1 MKKYLFWIICALQTI
16 LCVNFAVSQDW
27 LKEFSTQRTIQWEN
41 ERAFAESIAVL
52 KNMPIRVDRPDGTTF
67 ELQRFY
73 NGKPLYAKTDNS
85 NAAKTISTNKVY
97 PGAGY
102 GYSLTGDGIL
112 LGEWDAGRVRTSH
125 QEFGGRVTSTQGSNN
140 FHSTH
145 VAGTMIAAG
154 IQAAARG
161 MSYEAS
167 LNAFDWNNVDAEMAT
182 QANGGLQVS
191 SHSWGWIT
199 GWEFDYRGDG
209 LWAWFG
215 DPSIS
220 TTQDWSFGFYDD
232 QARTW
237 DNISQNA
244 PNFLIVRAA
253 QNDRGDG
260 PNGSVEHWVWVSSS
274 WVKQTVARNKDG
286 NTFGY
291 DCLSG
296 AGVAKNVLTVGAVQD
311 IPSGYSGP
319 GSVVMS
325 SFSCWGPTDDGRIKP
340 DVVANGISLYS
351 SLETSDNA
359 YGTLSGTSMA
369 TPNVSGSVGLIL
381 EYQKNL
387 HGSSALRSA
396 TVKALIINTADEAGS
411 YNGPD
416 YIYGWGLMNTFKAIG
431 LMQKDSASGF
441 DTHIHELLL
450 NRYDT
455 IKINIG
461 SDGLEPLK
469 ATICWTDAPG
479 TSPSPSLNPTTRML
493 VNDLDLRII
502 KKRDNQTYS
511 PWTLN
516 PASPSAA
523 ATSGDNIRDNVEQV
537 YIASPE
543 ATSYTL
549 QITHKG
555 TLSSLSQ
562 NVSLVISGNVKIL
575 GPVFVTNKDTF
586 EYTHIPEGN
595 IRDSLKIRNHG
606 DSLLILKPYV
616 PDSIQSWLAF
626 DEDSITVDPLDS
638 IFIHFTVS
646 TDDFTPW
653 KTYLGTIDLNC
664 NDSTVTPFPLTII
677 HHTLG
682 PTLIA
687 APQHFVIDVDTN
699 QTKSDSIKI
708 RNDGYIPLHF
718 SIIDTGSAIPQW
730 LTLHVDTGAIAVSD
744 SMYIPFTVNDP
755 SQNIGDY
762 YTTVQFESND
772 FQSGIVDILI
782 DMHVG
787 TNRTITVTVH
797 DHWNIVSLPVIP
809 EIKLKT
815 ELFPT
820 AISDAYAYEDV
831 YITKDTLVEG
841 TGYWIKFAGE
851 QPVTFQGYVFHSD
864 TIDVLEGWNLIGTIS
879 NTIPVTS
886 AASIPPDIMNSYFF
900 EYDKGYVIADSL
912 HPGRGYWIQATQ
924 PGTIIFNGEFPPISK
939 TTSDPILSPLSS
951 ITITENALLSQ
962 VLYFGSAM
970 ITGAGKFTL
979 PPCSPNDFDARF
991 SDGTMAAICNPIGNA
1006 EYPITIHSTSATL
1019 SLRWDVKATDA
1030 GIYKIRNEN
1039 GTMIPLIGNGELLM
1053 AMNPSGTTILKLVAT
1068 TENMPKE
1075 FALHQN
1081 YPNPFNPTT
1090 RIEFDMPSSGP
1101 VSIKLYNLLGSEVM
1115 TLFNGFREAGY
1126 HAITVDASDIPSGI
1140 YFCKMVSDKF
1150 TAVRKLVLT
1159 K

>member
-1 MKKYLFWIICALQTI
+1 MNRYLVFIMSVFQTI
-16 LCVNFAVSQDW
+16 LFVNFAVSQDW
-27 LKEFSTQRTIQWEN
+27 LKEYSAQRTIQWES

-52 KNMPIRVDRPDGTTF
+52 NNMPIRVDRPDGTTF

-73 NGKPLYAKTDNS
+73 YGKPLYARTDNS
-85 NAAKTISTNKVY
+85 NAAKTISSNKVY

-125 QEFGGRVTSTQGSNN
+125 QEFGGRVTSTQGSNHY
-140 FHSTH
+140 HSTH

-161 MSYEAS
+161 MSYEA
-167 LNAFDWNNVDAEMAT
+167 LLHAFDWNNVDAELAT
-182 QANGGLQVS
+182 EAGGGLQVS
-191 SHSWGWIT
+191 NHSWGWIT

-215 DPSIS
+215 DPSVS
-220 TTQDWSFGFYDD
+220 TAEDWSFGFYDD
-232 QARTW
+232 QARSW
-237 DNISQNA
+237 DNISQSA

-286 NTFGY
+286 NTNGY

-311 IPSGYSGP
+311 ITSGYSGP

-325 SFSCWGPTDDGRIKP
+325 GFSCWGPTDDGRIKP

-351 SLETSDNA
+351 ALETSDNA

-381 EYQKNL
+381 EHQKNL

-416 YIYGWGLMNTFKAIG
+416 YIYGWGLMNTFKAVD
-431 LMQKDSASGF
+431 LMQKDSISGF
-441 DTHIHELLL
+441 NTHVHELQLD
-450 NRYDT
+450 RYDT

-461 SDGLEPLK
+461 SDGLVPLK

-479 TSPSPSLNPTTRML
+479 TSPSPSLDPTTRML

-502 KKRDNQTYS
+502 KKRDIQTYS
-511 PWTLN
+511 PWILN

-523 ATSGDNIRDNVEQV
+523 ATTGDNIRDNVEQV

-555 TLSSLSQ
+555 NLSSPFQS
-562 NVSLVISGNVKIL
+562 VSLVISGNVKIL
-575 GPVFVTNKDTF
+575 GPVFVTSKDTF
-586 EYTHIPEGN
+586 EYTHIPDGS

-616 PDSIQSWLAF
+616 PDSIQSWLTF
-626 DEDSITVDPLDS
+626 DEDSTTVDPLDS

-646 TDDFTPW
+646 TYDFTPW
-653 KTYLGTIDLNC
+653 KTYVGTMDLNC
-664 NDSTVTPFPLTII
+664 NDSTVTPFLLTII

-708 RNDGYIPLHF
+708 RNEGYIPLHF
-718 SIIDTGSAIPQW
+718 SIIDTGLTIPQW
-730 LTLHVDTGAIAVSD
+730 LTLHVDTGTIAVSD
-744 SMYIPFTVNDP
+744 SMYVPFTVNDP

-762 YTTVQFESND
+762 YTPIQFESND

-787 TNRTITVTVH
+787 TNRTISVTVH

-809 EIKLKT
+809 EIMLKT
-815 ELFPT
+815 GLFPT
-820 AISDAYAYEDV
+820 SLSDAYAYEDV
-831 YITKDTLVEG
+831 YVTKDTLEEG
-841 TGYWIKFAGE
+841 TGYWIKFDGE
-851 QPVTFQGYVFHSD
+851 QPVTFQGYVFQTDS
-864 TIDVLEGWNLIGTIS
+864 IDVFEGWNLIGTIS
-879 NTIPVTS
+879 NTIPV
-886 AASIPPDIMNSYFF
+886 ASITSFPPDIMNSYFF

-912 HPGRGYWIQATQ
+912 HPGRGYWIQVTQ
-924 PGTIIFNGEFPPISK
+924 PGIIIFNGEFPPLSK
-939 TTSDPILSPLSS
+939 TTAGPLLSS
-951 ITITENALLSQ
+951 LSSLTITENELLSQ
-962 VLYFGSAM
+962 DLYFGSAM
-970 ITGAGKFTL
+970 IIGADKFTL
-979 PPCSPNDFDARF
+979 PPRSPNDFDARF
-991 SDGTMAAICNPIGNA
+991 SDGTMAAICNPISNT

-1030 GIYKIRNEN
+1030 GIYKIRIEN
-1039 GTMIPLIGNGELLM
+1039 GTMIPLLGNGEILM
-1053 AMNPSGTTILKLVAT
+1053 AMNPSGTTILKLLAS

-1090 RIEFDMPSSGP
+1090 RIEFDMPSSGL

-1115 TLFNGFREAGY
+1115 TLFDSFREAGY

-1140 YFCKMVSDKF
+1140 YFCKMVSEKF
-1150 TAVRKLVLT
+1150 NAVRKLVLT